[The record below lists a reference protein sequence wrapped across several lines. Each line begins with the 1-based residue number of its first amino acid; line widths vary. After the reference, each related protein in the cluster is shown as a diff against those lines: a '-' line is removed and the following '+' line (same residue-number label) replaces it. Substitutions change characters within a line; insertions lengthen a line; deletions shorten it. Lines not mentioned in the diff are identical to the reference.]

1 MGRYNT
7 AVVAAG
13 GSAGGGGRAFCQNC
27 RPFLLLLGVVR
38 QCRSII

>member
-13 GSAGGGGRAFCQNC
+13 GSAGGGVGRFARNAVLFCLC
-27 RPFLLLLGVVR
+27 WALRPNAV
-38 QCRSII
+38 Q